1 MILKNILLTLSAFL
15 FFNMSIAQDAQQ
27 LLNGVINK
35 INSVKDYSAD
45 VNIKADIPLIKI
57 LPVKAKIYFKKPNKF
72 KVKSKSIAILP
83 KQNMTELNGFLSS
96 KKNYMVVGSGNEII
110 SNIKCQILTVIPN
123 SSENEIILAK
133 LWVNTLNKTIL
144 KSELT
149 TRSSGNLKAK
159 YKYSNQVK
167 YGLPSS
173 IIFTVDVKEF
183 KIPKSISSN
192 PHRSQSNK
200 KNKKKYGEIS
210 IAFSNYKVNKGLSDS
225 IFK

>member
-1 MILKNILLTLSAFL
+1 MILKKILLSISVFV
-15 FFNMSIAQDAQQ
+15 FFNIYIAQDANQ

-35 INSVKDYSAD
+35 INMVKDYSAD

-96 KKNYMVVGSGNEII
+96 KKDYMVVGSGSEMI
-110 SNIKCQILTVIPN
+110 SNVKCQILTVIPN

-133 LWVNTLNKTIL
+133 LWVNPTNKTIL

-149 TRSSGNLKAK
+149 TRSSGNLKAT
-159 YKYSNQVK
+159 YKYTDQVK

-173 IIFTVDVKEF
+173 IIFIVDVKEF

-200 KNKKKYGEIS
+200 KSKKKYGEIS
-210 IAFSNYKVNKGLSDS
+210 IGISNYKVNKGISDS
-225 IFK
+225 IF